1 MSVNLFD
8 ESPRMVVCPT
18 CGGDG
23 EVPDNDEHSYD
34 TNDSDFDALDAVG
47 VDEESD
53 DDWADDAAPYDVD
66 DQDDVD
72 VDEPSDEEMGN

>member
-34 TNDSDFDALDAVG
+34 THDSDLDALDADTVA
-47 VDEESD
+47 DDSN
-53 DDWADDAAPYDVD
+53 DDWADDVAPDDVD
-66 DQDDVD
+66 DPEDVD